1 MTQRL
6 TDDEIRE
13 LRTQVLGFHS
23 LRNVIRAL
31 DEIEERRRIDPK
43 VVAFI
48 DGVQVPDHA
57 IVTRLVAKGTVEHL
71 PSAIGVPMPKGKD
84 GGA

>member
-23 LRNVIRAL
+23 LRNVIRLL
-31 DEIEERRRIDPK
+31 DEIEENR
-43 VVAFI
+43 AA
-48 DGVQVPDHA
+48 A
-57 IVTRLVAKGTVEHL
+57 IEARTRE
-71 PSAIGVPMPKGKD
+71 
-84 GGA
+84 